1 MSYTIPYNL
10 LLDVNSPELEVHCE
24 IAGKIFGFKQKTQ
37 FRALKSVLSN
47 LFIAKDRQVMAGR
60 KRQSLGDEVTNPLKI
75 GYSARNNV
83 VDKLKRAGFIR
94 VDLGKY
100 EEGKETTIVATEKL
114 IAWFKTTGWSK
125 EKLTKKFNGYISVR
139 ATNKIN
145 NTAQL
150 LNFKST
156 EYSRWM
162 EKKLKEYNELLAEQE
177 ITIEIG
183 DERLPYEMFHLYR
196 PFIRHEIESLET
208 LENKDFVFGGRI
220 YGPWANAS
228 GEKRKTILINGE
240 ETIELDRVASHL
252 NAMYQFIT
260 EKPYPG
266 KDAYYLEI
274 DGVVIPRSIVKKYS
288 SLMQGSKPKYQST
301 ATRVARSF
309 RQDAEKNTAKQQ
321 DKDNYELF
329 KQWKKDYKPTQIIDN
344 FLDRHPKISDHY
356 RKGKAYGDLISCW
369 ESDILFEILIDLTD
383 KGIPALSVYDSV
395 IVPIQYKNYVEGII
409 NTMAY
414 QDRKHLRDILLR

>member
-1 MSYTIPYNL
+1 MSYTIPYSL
-10 LLDVNSPELEVHCE
+10 LLDVNSPDLEAHCE
-24 IAGKIFGFKQKTQ
+24 IAGKMFGFKQKTQ
-37 FRALKSVLSN
+37 FRALRSVLSN

-60 KRQSLGDEVTNPLKI
+60 KRQLLGDKATNPLKI
-75 GYSARNNV
+75 GYSARNTT
-83 VDKLKRAGFIR
+83 VDRLEKAGFIR

-114 IAWFKTTGWSK
+114 ISWFKTTGWSK
-125 EKLTKKFNGYISVR
+125 DKLTKKFNGYLSVR
-139 ATNKIN
+139 ASKRIN

-150 LNFKST
+150 LNFKPT
-156 EYSRWM
+156 EHSKWL
-162 EKKLKEYNELLAEQE
+162 EKKLKEYNELLNGQE
-177 ITIEIG
+177 ITIKIG
-183 DERLPYEMFHLYR
+183 SDRMSYDMFHLSR
-196 PFIRHEIESLET
+196 PFIRHEIESLEA
-208 LENKDFVFGGRI
+208 LENRDFVFGGRI

-228 GEKRKTILINGE
+228 FEQRETILINGE

-252 NAMYQFIT
+252 NAMYQFVT
-260 EKPYPG
+260 DKPYPG

-274 DGVVIPRSIVKKYS
+274 DGEEIPRQIVKKYS
-288 SLMQGSKPKYQST
+288 ALMQGSKPKYQST

-309 RQDAEKNTAKQQ
+309 RQDAEKSSAKQS

-329 KQWKKDYKPTQIIDN
+329 KKWRKKYKPTQIIDK
-344 FLDRHPKISDHY
+344 FLNRHSKISGHY

-395 IVPIQYKNYVEGII
+395 IVPIQYKDYVEGII
-409 NTMAY
+409 NTMEY